1 MLWEVSPYVGN
12 GARERLQT
20 GRVGDFKRGAWET
33 SNGARG
39 RLQTGRVGD
48 LDARR
53 LVCES
58 HLLLSRLLRLLLERL
73 LLFAVALL
81 QEGLLELLDLHE
93 ERALLV

>member
-1 MLWEVSPYVGN
+1 MWE
-12 GARERLQT
+12 T
-20 GRVGDFKRGAWET
+20 GRVRDFKRGAWET

-53 LVCES
+53 LVSES